1 MEAQSGATRRCAVR
15 HRSGQSA
22 AGDRAM
28 TAALSPLPLPAAEPQ
43 AVATGRRAHA
53 CLLLALAGL
62 LALHWPTVAAM
73 ADLWWHS
80 QTFAHGLVV
89 APVCAWLVWRQRARL
104 AGCPL
109 RPTSFMLLPLAA
121 LGLLWLLAAVAN
133 VPVLQQYSVVLMA
146 AALVALVLGLSYARA
161 IGFALAYLLLAVP
174 FGEVFISPLI
184 EFTSS
189 FTVGALQLAGIPV
202 FRDNNFLSLP
212 SGNWSVEEA
221 CSGLRYL
228 IASFALG
235 TLYAH
240 LSYHSRVRQAAFV
253 GVSLILPV
261 VANGMRAFMIVL
273 IGHYS
278 NMTLAVGIDHLI
290 YGWLFFGL
298 VATLMFWVGARW
310 RDVGPSRQITSAS
323 GATATPPAAFA
334 RAALA
339 GLITLAIWPAL
350 AYLALR
356 APADAGR
363 PETPLALAPPPGPW
377 RASELRDS
385 DWHVR
390 HAGAPQR
397 WAANYTDGT
406 HLVSLQLTWYRH
418 QSKGSELSAQVWN
431 PPRTGQPWKE
441 VAATGRRIHYGQYG
455 IEIRQFTIQ
464 AGETRL
470 LVWRWYRQAGHDT
483 SSPLLLKLLL
493 ARGKLLG
500 TADDGAE
507 IVLASRYDERP
518 EQAAEAMQS
527 LLSAMLPAIEQG
539 LAHVAGQ

>member
-1 MEAQSGATRRCAVR
+1 
-15 HRSGQSA
+15 
-22 AGDRAM
+22 M
-28 TAALSPLPLPAAEPQ
+28 TAALSPLPLHAAEPQ
-43 AVATGRRAHA
+43 AAGSARWPRA

-62 LALHWPTVAAM
+62 LALHWSTVAAM

-89 APVCAWLVWRQRARL
+89 APVSIWLVWRQRAGL
-104 AGCPL
+104 AACAL
-109 RPTSFMLLPLAA
+109 RPSPFMLLPLAA

-133 VPVLQQYSVVLMA
+133 VPVLQQYSLVLMV
-146 AALVALVLGLSYARA
+146 AALVALVLGWAYARA
-161 IGFALAYLLLAVP
+161 IAFALAYLLLAVP

-184 EFTSS
+184 EFTAG

-235 TLYAH
+235 MLYAH
-240 LSYHSRVRQAAFV
+240 LSYHSRARQAAFV
-253 GVSLILPV
+253 AVSLILPI
-261 VANGMRAFMIVL
+261 VANGVRAFTIVL

-310 RDVGPSRQITSAS
+310 RDALPPKHAIPASRPPA
-323 GATATPPAAFA
+323 APPAAFA
-334 RAALA
+334 GAALA

-350 AYLALR
+350 ANLALR
-356 APADAGR
+356 APADAAQ
-363 PETPLALAPPPGPW
+363 PEPPLALAPPPGPW
-377 RASELRDS
+377 RASGLRDS

-397 WAANYTDGT
+397 WAANYSDGA
-406 HLVSLQLTWYRH
+406 HLISLQLTWYRH

-431 PPRTGQPWKE
+431 APQTGQPWKE
-441 VAATGRRIHYGQYG
+441 MADTGRRIHYGQHR
-455 IEIRQFTIQ
+455 IEIRQYTVQ
-464 AGETRL
+464 AGETKL
-470 LVWRWYRQAGHDT
+470 LVWRWYRQARHDT
-483 SSPLLLKLLL
+483 SSKLLLKLLL
-493 ARGKLLG
+493 ARSKLLG
-500 TADDGAE
+500 MADGGAE
-507 IVLASRYDERP
+507 IVLACRYDERP
-518 EQAAEAMQS
+518 EQAAQAMQS
-527 LLSAMLPAIEQG
+527 LLSAMLPAIELG